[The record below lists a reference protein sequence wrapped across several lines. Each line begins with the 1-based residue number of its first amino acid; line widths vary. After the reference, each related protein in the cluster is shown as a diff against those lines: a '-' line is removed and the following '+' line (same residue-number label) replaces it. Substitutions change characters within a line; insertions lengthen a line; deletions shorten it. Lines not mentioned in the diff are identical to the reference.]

1 MPVAKRV
8 SWVLWLT
15 PVMLAIR
22 EAEMRGSQFE
32 VSLDKKLV

>member
-1 MPVAKRV
+1 MSNDFKILETWWHWPVSLV
-8 SWVLWLT
+8 TW
-15 PVMLAIR
+15 